1 MIIYNCFII
10 LIYLRK
16 KLKIIIKIKYL
27 NKNKLIIKF
36 IKNIKKEILFNK
48 KNN

>member
-16 KLKIIIKIKYL
+16 KLKIIIKIKYV

-36 IKNIKKEILFNK
+36 IKNIKKRNII
-48 KNN
+48 